1 MGIRG
6 IVACAGALCLLLA
19 GCGAPSPGA
28 GGTGDWVTASA
39 EALKEQGT
47 ALVNDMEQGDFAAV
61 VGAFDDT
68 MRSSLSEEKLAET
81 WHTAVDAKGAF
92 ESITGASVNSA
103 QGYGVTTVVAR
114 HAGGSVAV
122 QFSFSS
128 DRRVGGL
135 YLRDAGAD
143 DIAAATATSDATAAP
158 GATTAPEPT
167 GPHSVDHPVAVGPH
181 QLNGT
186 LVTPKPDVQD
196 RRIVVVLVSGSG
208 PNDMDETV
216 GANKPMRDIA
226 DGLAQAGISSL
237 RYNKRYN
244 QDPSADAGAWTL
256 ESEVLDDLDA
266 ALQMLPSSEAAGYSV
281 VVAGHSLGGMLL
293 PTILARHPEVAAG
306 ISLAGSPRDLF
317 DIMTDQTDAQIQ
329 SSDAGDDEKASAR
342 ATQSAALAAAKALTD
357 PNGEPGHARELHREP
372 QSDARAPARRRGGHR
387 RARAGA
393 AGRRRRPGLP
403 GQGLPGLAPRPGRQA
418 GRLPA
423 VRRAQPPVHARER
436 DQRPARLQHPQ
447 PRRPAGRHRHGRLA
461 GRSARLTTARRRR
474 PAGADRTQA
483 HPHPP
488 G

>member
-6 IVACAGALCLLLA
+6 IVACVGALCLLLA

-28 GGTGDWVTASA
+28 GGTGDWVTAST
-39 EALKEQGT
+39 EELKEQGT
-47 ALVNDMEQGDFAAV
+47 ALVNNMEQGDFAAV

-114 HAGGSVAV
+114 HASGSVAV
-122 QFSFSS
+122 QFTFSS
-128 DRRVGGL
+128 DRKVGGL
-135 YLRDAGAD
+135 YLRDASAD
-143 DIAAATATSDATAAP
+143 DIAAATGAP

-317 DIMTDQTDAQIQ
+317 DIMTDQADAQIQ

-357 PNGEPGHARELHREP
+357 PNGEPILGMPASYIVSLNQMHARLP
-372 QSDARAPARRRGGHR
+372 DDV
-387 RARAGA
+387 A
-393 AGRRRRPGLP
+393 AIGVPVLVL
-403 GQGLPGLAPRPGRQA
+403 QG
-418 GRLPA
+418 
-423 VRRAQPPVHARER
+423 
-436 DQRPARLQHPQ
+436 
-447 PRRPAGRHRHGRLA
+447 
-461 GRSARLTTARRRR
+461 
-474 PAGADRTQA
+474 GADAQVYPDKDYPAWRPVLDGKQA
-483 HPHPP
+483 DYQLFDGLNHLFMPVSGTSGPLDYNTPNHVDPQVVTAMADWLVNRL

>member
-1 MGIRG
+1 MGIRK

-28 GGTGDWVTASA
+28 GGTGDWVTAST
-39 EALKEQGT
+39 EELKEQGT

-103 QGYGVTTVVAR
+103 QGYGVTTVVAQ

-122 QFSFSS
+122 QFTFSS
-128 DRRVGGL
+128 DRKVGGL
-135 YLRDAGAD
+135 YLRDASAD
-143 DIAAATATSDATAAP
+143 DIAAATATSDATGTPGAAAAP

-186 LVTPKPDVQD
+186 LVTPEPDVQD

-266 ALQMLPSSEAAGYSV
+266 ALRMLPSSEAAGYSV

-317 DIMTDQTDAQIQ
+317 DIMTDQADAQIQ

-357 PNGEPGHARELHREP
+357 PNGEPILGMPASYIVSLNQMHARLP
-372 QSDARAPARRRGGHR
+372 DDV
-387 RARAGA
+387 A
-393 AGRRRRPGLP
+393 AIGVPVLVL
-403 GQGLPGLAPRPGRQA
+403 QG
-418 GRLPA
+418 
-423 VRRAQPPVHARER
+423 
-436 DQRPARLQHPQ
+436 
-447 PRRPAGRHRHGRLA
+447 
-461 GRSARLTTARRRR
+461 
-474 PAGADRTQA
+474 GADAQVYPDKDYPAWRPVLDGKQA
-483 HPHPP
+483 DYRLFDGLNHLFMPVSGTSGPLDYNTPNHVDPQVVTAMADWLVDRL

>member
-39 EALKEQGT
+39 EELKEQGT

-81 WHTAVDAKGAF
+81 WRTAVDAKGAF

-143 DIAAATATSDATAAP
+143 DIAAATGTP

-186 LVTPKPDVQD
+186 LVTPEPDVQD

-266 ALQMLPSSEAAGYSV
+266 ALRMLPSSEAAGYSV

-317 DIMTDQTDAQIQ
+317 DIMTDQADAQIQ

-357 PNGEPGHARELHREP
+357 PNGEPILGMPASYIVSLNQMHARLP
-372 QSDARAPARRRGGHR
+372 DDV
-387 RARAGA
+387 A
-393 AGRRRRPGLP
+393 AIGVPVLVL
-403 GQGLPGLAPRPGRQA
+403 QG
-418 GRLPA
+418 
-423 VRRAQPPVHARER
+423 
-436 DQRPARLQHPQ
+436 
-447 PRRPAGRHRHGRLA
+447 
-461 GRSARLTTARRRR
+461 
-474 PAGADRTQA
+474 GADAQVYPDKDYPAWRPVLDGKQA
-483 HPHPP
+483 DYRLFDGLNHLFMPVSGTSGPLDYNTPNHVDPQVVTAMADWLVDRL

>member
-39 EALKEQGT
+39 EELKEQGT

-81 WHTAVDAKGAF
+81 WHTTVDAKGAF

-143 DIAAATATSDATAAP
+143 DIAAATGTS

-186 LVTPKPDVQD
+186 LVTPEPDVQD

-244 QDPSADAGAWTL
+244 QDPGADAGAWTL

-266 ALQMLPSSEAAGYSV
+266 ALRMLPSSEAAGYSV

-317 DIMTDQTDAQIQ
+317 DIMTDQADAQIQ

-357 PNGEPGHARELHREP
+357 PNGEPILGMPASYIVSLNQMHARLP
-372 QSDARAPARRRGGHR
+372 DDV
-387 RARAGA
+387 A
-393 AGRRRRPGLP
+393 AIGVPVLVL
-403 GQGLPGLAPRPGRQA
+403 QG
-418 GRLPA
+418 
-423 VRRAQPPVHARER
+423 
-436 DQRPARLQHPQ
+436 
-447 PRRPAGRHRHGRLA
+447 
-461 GRSARLTTARRRR
+461 
-474 PAGADRTQA
+474 GADAQVYPDKDYPAWRPVLDGKQA
-483 HPHPP
+483 DYQLFDGLNHLFMPVSGTSGPLDYNTPNHVDPQVVTAMADWLVDRL

>member
-39 EALKEQGT
+39 EELKEQGT

-143 DIAAATATSDATAAP
+143 DIAAATGTP

-186 LVTPKPDVQD
+186 LVTPEPDVQD

-266 ALQMLPSSEAAGYSV
+266 ALRMLPSSEAAGYSV

-317 DIMTDQTDAQIQ
+317 DIMTDQADAQIQ

-357 PNGEPGHARELHREP
+357 PNGEPILGMPASYIVSLNQMHARLP
-372 QSDARAPARRRGGHR
+372 DDV
-387 RARAGA
+387 A
-393 AGRRRRPGLP
+393 AIGVPVLVL
-403 GQGLPGLAPRPGRQA
+403 QG
-418 GRLPA
+418 
-423 VRRAQPPVHARER
+423 
-436 DQRPARLQHPQ
+436 
-447 PRRPAGRHRHGRLA
+447 
-461 GRSARLTTARRRR
+461 
-474 PAGADRTQA
+474 GADAQVYPDKDYPAWRPVLDGKQA
-483 HPHPP
+483 DYRLFDGLNHLFMPVSGTSGPLDYNTPNHVDPQVVTAMADWLVDRL

>member
-1 MGIRG
+1 MGIRK

-39 EALKEQGT
+39 EELKEQGT

-81 WHTAVDAKGAF
+81 WRTAVDAKGAF

-103 QGYGVTTVVAR
+103 QGYGVTTVVVR

-143 DIAAATATSDATAAP
+143 DIAAATATSAATGTP
-158 GATTAPEPT
+158 GAATAPEPT
-167 GPHSVDHPVAVGPH
+167 GPHSVDHPVAVGPY

-186 LVTPKPDVQD
+186 LVTPEPDVQD

-357 PNGEPGHARELHREP
+357 PNGEPILGMPASYIVSLNQMHARLP
-372 QSDARAPARRRGGHR
+372 DDV
-387 RARAGA
+387 A
-393 AGRRRRPGLP
+393 AIGVPVLVL
-403 GQGLPGLAPRPGRQA
+403 QG
-418 GRLPA
+418 
-423 VRRAQPPVHARER
+423 
-436 DQRPARLQHPQ
+436 
-447 PRRPAGRHRHGRLA
+447 
-461 GRSARLTTARRRR
+461 
-474 PAGADRTQA
+474 GADAQVYPDKDYPAWRPVLDGKQA
-483 HPHPP
+483 DYQLFDGLNHLFMPVSGTSGPLDYNTPNHVDPQVVTAMADWLVDRL

>member
-1 MGIRG
+1 MGIRK

-28 GGTGDWVTASA
+28 GGTRDWVTAST
-39 EALKEQGT
+39 EELKEQGT

-68 MRSSLSEEKLAET
+68 MRSSLSEEKLVET

-128 DRRVGGL
+128 DRRVSGL

-143 DIAAATATSDATAAP
+143 DIAAATATSAAT
-158 GATTAPEPT
+158 GTSGTTTAPEPT

-186 LVTPKPDVQD
+186 LVTPEPDVQD

-244 QDPSADAGAWTL
+244 QDPGADVGAWTL

-266 ALQMLPSSEAAGYSV
+266 ALRMLPSSEAAGYSV

-317 DIMTDQTDAQIQ
+317 DIMTDQADAQIQ
-329 SSDAGDDEKASAR
+329 SSDAGDDEKTSAR

-357 PNGEPGHARELHREP
+357 PNGEPILGMPASYIVSLNQMHARLP
-372 QSDARAPARRRGGHR
+372 DDV
-387 RARAGA
+387 A
-393 AGRRRRPGLP
+393 AIGVPVLVL
-403 GQGLPGLAPRPGRQA
+403 QG
-418 GRLPA
+418 
-423 VRRAQPPVHARER
+423 
-436 DQRPARLQHPQ
+436 
-447 PRRPAGRHRHGRLA
+447 
-461 GRSARLTTARRRR
+461 
-474 PAGADRTQA
+474 GADAQVYPDKDYPAWRPVLDGKQA
-483 HPHPP
+483 DYRLFDGLNHLFMPVSGTSGPLDYNTPNHVDPQVVTAMADWLVDRL